1 MATLWSDAGEAN
13 AAEGEPQEPKE
24 RVMMTELDPSV
35 HVVSSG
41 AEARRVAALLTNLA
55 AQDPELVFSADT
67 EVRGS

>member
-1 MATLWSDAGEAN
+1 
-13 AAEGEPQEPKE
+13 
-24 RVMMTELDPSV
+24 MMTELDPSV